1 MRQVKAAELGKP
13 FKEVARRGAKA
24 AEAKAA
30 AKAAEVRSLPSVCLA
45 SCLCKSCAL
54 AFAALPGTC

>member
-1 MRQVKAAELGKP
+1 MGKP

-30 AKAAEVRSLPSVCLA
+30 AKAAEVRSLPSIGLA
-45 SCLCKSCAL
+45 SCFLERVGRACLCCIAWHRL
-54 AFAALPGTC
+54 LGVR